1 MKKNPENH
9 GIYVKN
15 KKIPG
20 FICCSYCNRK
30 YCASLKE
37 YLFVIGDMVA
47 NYLSFF
53 KFLAKRIQLETLLI
67 FEMSDNA
74 VNS

>member
-9 GIYVKN
+9 RIYVKN
-15 KKIPG
+15 KKFPG
-20 FICCSYCNRK
+20 FICCTYYNRK

-47 NYLSFF
+47 NYL
-53 KFLAKRIQLETLLI
+53 
-67 FEMSDNA
+67 
-74 VNS
+74 